1 MIIIV
6 VVATMP
12 YYLQILLFDS
22 TLYFFLQLLI
32 QLEITTQLVH
42 RRNSWFKGVSD
53 HCRGLYLS
61 ISDIIDYRDAYPYI
75 VQHFPRA
82 PAPRQNK
89 FVLAEKIIR

>member
-1 MIIIV
+1 M
-6 VVATMP
+6 VATMP
-12 YYLQILLFDS
+12 YYLQILFFHS
-22 TLYFFLQLLI
+22 TLDFFLQLLI

-42 RRNSWFKGVSD
+42 RRNLVKGVSD
-53 HCRGLYLS
+53 HFRGLYLG

-75 VQHFPRA
+75 VQHFPHA